1 MGAFKKLGLFGNYEL
16 AYVSYLLN
24 TLYILNYLELRKKH
38 FLKTNCFFEQKS
50 SIIMKL

>member
-16 AYVSYLLN
+16 TYVSYFLN
-24 TLYILNYLELRKKH
+24 ILYILNYFELRKEH
-38 FLKTNCFFEQKS
+38 FLKTNCFFEQKL